1 MAALTGRHA
10 VLGASGLIALVLLVG
25 MVGWRFAVSEIKN
38 RILEMLGPLGTVE
51 RIDIGVSTVT
61 LTRVHLRASHDWPV
75 GDTFKAERI
84 VLEFDKHALLSRR
97 IRFRH
102 VAVDDYYLAVERT
115 NDGRLRLLPNL
126 RMIVREA
133 DGQSVAAAKRANED
147 KLVDHLDLRKGSVEF
162 LDQSVQKPGYR
173 IVITDA
179 LAHFDHIQF
188 PQLDGATSFQ
198 MTGTLVGRSHTGKV
212 SCRGWIE
219 MSSADSE
226 IQATL
231 QNVDISRLDP
241 YLFQK
246 GGAIAEVHSG
256 TIDLTLDATVKNLH
270 LHAPGK
276 FTLSNLE
283 LAGNGNSHPIE
294 TFLSIP
300 KNAAVAALKDH
311 RGQIH
316 QRFELNGNL
325 RDPKFSLN
333 ESLQTQIAAGF
344 IKGLGS
350 GAEGVAKGAGE
361 AIKSVGHALLNLLPK

>member
-1 MAALTGRHA
+1 MEALTGRHT
-10 VLGASGLIALVLLVG
+10 VLGAKGLTALVSLVG
-25 MVGWRFAVSEIKN
+25 LVGWRFAVVEIRD

-51 RIDIGVSTVT
+51 RIDIGISTVT

-84 VLEFDKHALLSRR
+84 VIEFDKRALLSRR
-97 IRFRH
+97 IRFRN
-102 VAVDDYYLAVERT
+102 VAVYDYYVAVERT

-126 RMIVREA
+126 RMKVREA
-133 DGQSVAAAKRANED
+133 DGQSVASAKRANED
-147 KLVDHLDLRKGSVEF
+147 KLVDHLDLGKGTVEF
-162 LDQSVQKPGYR
+162 FDQSVRKSAHR

-179 LAHFDHIQF
+179 VAHFDHMQF
-188 PQLDGATSFQ
+188 PQLDGATSFHL
-198 MTGTLVGRSHTGKV
+198 TGNLVGPSHTGKV
-212 SCRGWIE
+212 ACRGWIE
-219 MSSADSE
+219 MLSGDSR

-231 QNVDISRLDP
+231 QNVDIPRLDP

-246 GGAIAEVHSG
+246 GGAIAEVHGG
-256 TIDLTLDATVKNLH
+256 TIDLTLDSTVKNLH

-276 FTLSNLE
+276 FTLSNLD
-283 LAGNGNSHPIE
+283 LAGNGSGDPIE

-300 KNAAVAALKDH
+300 KNAAVAALTDH

-333 ESLQTQIAAGF
+333 ESLQNQIAAGF
-344 IKGLGS
+344 IKGFGS
-350 GAEGVAKGAGE
+350 GAEGVAKGTGE
-361 AIKSVGHALLNLLPK
+361 AIKGVGHALLNLLPK